1 MSESKGQKRHL
12 TDLWAS
18 LALGN
23 PNIVLKKDDLSDER
37 TALLKRTLQPGK
49 CWDWL
54 MSRDPDTGR
63 QLIWTRDELDRK
75 NPVKPFPNLAY
86 LRALVELFEEFK
98 FCIVEKCRQMIIST
112 VCCLFISHEAQSVDA
127 RRWLISRTIE
137 KDAKELLRDKIRAPW
152 LLAPKWYQQASPI
165 TEAPM
170 ELVHAKNTDS
180 YIQAVSENVAN
191 RSARGG
197 TASGF
202 LLDEAA
208 YQDQSRDII
217 TAAAPMAARI
227 LMVSTPSMRPGGR
240 FMYKKISQARA
251 GGREIDIDRLVAHWG
266 DRRG

>member
-12 TDLWAS
+12 TDLQAS
-18 LALGN
+18 LILGN
-23 PNIVLKKDDLSDER
+23 PNLVLKKD
-37 TALLKRTLQPGK
+37 ALDDDRQGLMDRIMKPGR

-54 MSRDPDTGR
+54 TSKDPVTGK
-63 QLIWTRDELDRK
+63 QLIWTRDEKDKER
-75 NPVKPFPNLAY
+75 PTKPFPNLAY
-86 LRALVELFEEFK
+86 LRAIIELFEEFK
-98 FCIVEKCRQMIIST
+98 FCIIEKARQMIIST
-112 VCCLFISHEAQSVDA
+112 TCCLFISHEAQTVDA

-137 KDAKELLRDKIRAPW
+137 KDAKELIRDKVRAPW
-152 LLAPKWYQQASPI
+152 YLSPKWYQEASPI
-165 TEAPM
+165 SEAPM

-208 YQDQSRDII
+208 FQDQSRDIV

-240 FMYKKISQARA
+240 FMHKKIKQARE
-251 GGREIDIDRLVAHWG
+251 GGKEIDIDRLIGHWG
-266 DRRG
+266 DRKG